1 MCMCMCVYM
10 CVCIRVCVHVR
21 VCVCVRAG
29 RYQKF
34 HIMIIMTV
42 NIPII
47 DIIVISAELI
57 VTVLRT
63 SIEIVNIGGSISL
76 MLQNLDVIEQN
87 SHGIDD
93 NIILPIL
100 RY

>member
-1 MCMCMCVYM
+1 MCVCVYVCVYVCVHVCVYV
-10 CVCIRVCVHVR
+10 CVCIRVCVHVCVR

-57 VTVLRT
+57 VTVLQALKLL
-63 SIEIVNIGGSISL
+63 I
-76 MLQNLDVIEQN
+76 
-87 SHGIDD
+87 
-93 NIILPIL
+93 
-100 RY
+100 